1 MLAPIECPGFPE
13 PVRIAG
19 QPIKFTKTPAGVRR
33 RGPDL
38 GEDTLTVLRDHGASD
53 DDISRWRSAGAIRED

>member
-1 MLAPIECPGFPE
+1 
-13 PVRIAG
+13 VRIAG